1 MQSDYS
7 SWSLFLP
14 QGVTIELIMIYG
26 AAFMVFMATM
36 VFGAALTDKNVARV
50 RVKELMA
57 RRAELRGE
65 YINPKRRKLRK
76 ASDEKL
82 AWMQLIVK
90 KLNLLQTNKVSETKK
105 LLATAGY
112 RSKDAITKFAF
123 AQGACAFGFLI
134 ISLIFV
140 ETDGTLIGTIENVF
154 IPFGAFM
161 TGLYLP
167 KIMVSNTRAKRYA
180 IIRKGLPD
188 ALDLMMICTE
198 AGLTLNAAMERVN
211 KEIGLSYPELA
222 DELSL
227 TSIEMGFLPEKRKAL
242 ENLSERVT
250 LDEVRAIAN
259 VLIQTEKYGTPVS
272 QALRVLSKEFRQQ
285 RMLMAEQKAARLPP
299 MMTVPMILFILPTL
313 FIVVITPSIIR
324 AMGAGG

>member
-90 KLNLLQTNKVSETKK
+90 KLNLLQTNKVSETNK
-105 LLATAGY
+105 LLATAG
-112 RSKDAITKFAF
+112 
-123 AQGACAFGFLI
+123 
-134 ISLIFV
+134 
-140 ETDGTLIGTIENVF
+140 
-154 IPFGAFM
+154 
-161 TGLYLP
+161 
-167 KIMVSNTRAKRYA
+167 
-180 IIRKGLPD
+180 
-188 ALDLMMICTE
+188 
-198 AGLTLNAAMERVN
+198 
-211 KEIGLSYPELA
+211 
-222 DELSL
+222 
-227 TSIEMGFLPEKRKAL
+227 
-242 ENLSERVT
+242 
-250 LDEVRAIAN
+250 
-259 VLIQTEKYGTPVS
+259 
-272 QALRVLSKEFRQQ
+272 
-285 RMLMAEQKAARLPP
+285 
-299 MMTVPMILFILPTL
+299 
-313 FIVVITPSIIR
+313 
-324 AMGAGG
+324 